1 MQSNKK
7 ITDKRRFSVV
17 MKITA
22 IVIVMAILI
31 GSTAIYAGYYLHST
45 TMNQYYKNQV
55 VNISKTLSK
64 YIPADYIE
72 QLKEAASDPELETV
86 REEAI
91 ASDNPDLVKD
101 WMIQKGVY
109 DDYEKVLSILEDFRN
124 NMGMTYVYVLNNQA
138 NYSTYL
144 ADPDEDM
151 TVIHHKEIIEVAAN
165 FFGRCHGCIYIKFL
179 TVRKRRE
186 YAWKHGR
193 LNLCGN
199 IQFRTNAF
207 FFRSNSGNILNI
219 LIDVCFHLTNRI
231 IKVADLIIGLDGEI

>member
-151 TVIHHKEIIEVAAN
+151 TIFGKREDNTAGFEQYTSNEEIPP
-165 FFGRCHGCIYIKFL
+165 
-179 TVRKRRE
+179 TVSEGE
-186 YAWKHGR
+186 YG
-193 LNLCGN
+193 
-199 IQFRTNAF
+199 
-207 FFRSNSGNILNI
+207 
-219 LIDVCFHLTNRI
+219 
-231 IKVADLIIGLDGEI
+231 

>member
-1 MQSNKK
+1 MIFDQ
-7 ITDKRRFSVV
+7 RF
-17 MKITA
+17 
-22 IVIVMAILI
+22 
-31 GSTAIYAGYYLHST
+31 
-45 TMNQYYKNQV
+45 
-55 VNISKTLSK
+55 
-64 YIPADYIE
+64 ADNHK
-72 QLKEAASDPELETV
+72 QCGRDTFTGDV
-86 REEAI
+86 CHN
-91 ASDNPDLVKD
+91 D
-101 WMIQKGVY
+101 G
-109 DDYEKVLSILEDFRN
+109 
-124 NMGMTYVYVLNNQA
+124 
-138 NYSTYL
+138 
-144 ADPDEDM
+144 DM

-186 YAWKHGR
+186 CAWKHGR